1 MLLYKIGV
9 VQLNYSNIYYSNLNY
24 YIKGSKMRFYNRD
37 KELEYLK
44 KIEQDS
50 HTLSKMTIIIGRRR
64 IGKTKLIRE
73 AYKKRVYLFVSKKNE
88 TLLCEEFVAVIQ
100 NELSIK
106 ILGEFKKFK
115 DLFEY
120 LMELSKTTAFTLIID
135 EFQEFLQINSSIY
148 ADMQNIWD
156 SYKDESKMNLV
167 LSGSIYSLMK
177 KIFEDKKEPLFGRA
191 NHKIHLKPFSVTTLE
206 EILQEQY
213 PAYSKQDLLS
223 FYILTGGVAKY
234 VELFVDNQAFTF
246 EKQLDLIF
254 DENSLLIEEGKNLLI
269 EEFGKEYTTYF
280 SILSLIASSK
290 TSRSEIESILGKN
303 VGGYLDRLENEYTI
317 IKKVKPIFA
326 KEGSRTLKYEI
337 IDNFFHF
344 WFRFIYKNRSA
355 IEIENYDYVKSIVK
369 RDFSTYSGRFLE
381 KYFIEKL
388 KDSGKYSNIGTY
400 WEKGNQNEIDIVAIN
415 KDRKRMLVA
424 EVKLNHHKI
433 NLSELKEKAQKLLQK
448 QKGYEVKFLG
458 YSMED
463 MTMVGYR
470 S

>member
-1 MLLYKIGV
+1 MK
-9 VQLNYSNIYYSNLNY
+9 
-24 YIKGSKMRFYNRD
+24 FYNREN
-37 KELEYLK
+37 ELTNLK
-44 KIEQDS
+44 KIKERS
-50 HTLSKMTIIIGRRR
+50 LSSAKMTIIVGRRR
-64 IGKTKLIRE
+64 IGKTKLIKE
-73 AYKKRVYLFVSKKNE
+73 AYKERVYLFVSKKNE
-88 TLLCEEFVAVIQ
+88 ALLCDEFIDIIQ
-100 NELSIK
+100 NALNIK
-106 ILGEFKKFK
+106 ILGEFKHFAK
-115 DLFEY
+115 LFEY
-120 LMELSKTTAFTLIID
+120 LMELSKTTAFTLVID
-135 EFQEFLQINSSIY
+135 EFQEFLQVNPTLY

-156 SYKDESKMNLV
+156 SNKDTSQMNLV

-191 NHKIHLKPFSVTTLE
+191 DNKIHLKPFTVITLK
-206 EILQEQY
+206 EILQEHY
-213 PAYSKQDLLS
+213 PSYTNEDLLS
-223 FYILTGGVAKY
+223 FYIFTGGVAKY
-234 VELFVDNQAFTF
+234 VELFVDNDAFTF
-246 EKQLDLIF
+246 EKQLDLLF
-254 DENSLLIEEGKNLLI
+254 EENSLFIEEGKNLLI

-388 KDSGKYSNIGTY
+388 KASGNYSNIGTY

-415 KDRKRMLVA
+415 DDTKTMLLA
-424 EVKLNHHKI
+424 EVKLNAKKI
-433 NLSELKEKAQKLLQK
+433 NLKLLRGK
-448 QKGYEVKFLG
+448 SSKLVDKKKSYFIEYTG
-458 YSMED
+458 YSLD
-463 MTMVGYR
+463 DI
-470 S
+470 